1 MLNYEQQPKGKT
13 MTKQT
18 IVMPMGNRGYRL
30 EISQSKEWLG
40 CVVSLFNGGDD
51 IVNSGY
57 WYVIDAEYARIPEN
71 CIDDTPP
78 EDFYDDTVDRIQ
90 ASDLPHLINRATEYV
105 QLCELPSVSHARWQE
120 FTFSSYQKDK

>member
-1 MLNYEQQPKGKT
+1 

-18 IVMPMGNRGYRL
+18 IVLPLGNRGYRL
-30 EISQSKEWLG
+30 EISQGGPDASTIDMVE
-40 CVVSLFNGGDD
+40 VSLFNGCGD

-57 WYVIDAEYARIPEN
+57 WYVIDADYVRIPEN

-78 EDFYDDTVDRIQ
+78 EDFYDDTVGRIE

-105 QLCELPSVSHARWQE
+105 MLCELPSVSHARWQE
-120 FTFSSYQKDK
+120 FTFSSSEKDK